1 MIDEHGLTGM
11 SPAELATAYPDARA
25 VTQRFD
31 DAAFLEVYD
40 GLDHDPALLIRALGQ
55 LGEYIRMGDEA
66 ERNYLAKLPEGTQ
79 VSVPELHANDIDD
92 AIEGLL
98 DRLDPQTRFG
108 VESAA
113 RSPEGRQL
121 RDKVGLHAHGCN
133 GGRGGVCPYSTFS
146 QVSTLVLSAAV
157 AVSLFP
163 SNTSARGSNGS
174 VNWRRPPSTV
184 TGALRV

>member
-133 GGRGGVCPYSTFS
+133 GGRGGVWGASSCVGAIDSGILPS
-146 QVSTLVLSAAV
+146 LVQTGRRAA
-157 AVSLFP
+157 AGRDTKKP
-163 SNTSARGSNGS
+163 HPKKR
-174 VNWRRPPSTV
+174 
-184 TGALRV
+184 